1 VQFVDATGAPWVYAR
16 RMGLVVDMYGPEAA
30 EAAPPEAQRWAYF
43 LAHGVKPRCTFVRRR
58 TGATWGPPRIVV
70 SYPDATPAVPPDP
83 VVPWDPVLEDW
94 LLEHRVPAPD
104 PANEAARFGFDLGA
118 RFEVIERRCGTPTF
132 TAVLL
137 RCLFDHQCALYLP
150 LERKLGAIRTYEPD
164 PSTANT
170 AVGCEL
176 KQVMCTSAET
186 LGALGYAPEQA
197 REILTDALAYY
208 LRDRFDI

>member
-1 VQFVDATGAPWVYAR
+1 
-16 RMGLVVDMYGPEAA
+16 MGLVVDMYGPEAA

-43 LAHGVKPRCTFVRRR
+43 LEHGVKPRCTFVRRR

-70 SYPDATPAVPPDP
+70 SYPGATPSVPPDP

-94 LLEHRVPAPD
+94 LLDHRVAAPD
-104 PANEAARFGFDLGA
+104 AANEAARFGFDLGA
-118 RFEVIERRCGTPTF
+118 RFEPIERRSGTPTF

-164 PSTANT
+164 PSTAT
-170 AVGCEL
+170 TVVGGEIE
-176 KQVMCTSAET
+176 QVLRTSADT
-186 LGALGYAPEQA
+186 LGTLGYAPEQT
-197 REILTDALAYY
+197 REILTNALAYY
-208 LRDRFDI
+208 LRDRFEI